1 LPANIHGGG
10 GAAQPFPAARFSL
23 HQVQFLFDGLR
34 VDLIKASRLF
44 MVMAFKNQ
52 LIRVVGGALAVS
64 AMASLAMAQTAGD
77 YFILKTGQR
86 RDVVITRADSKN
98 LYYQTPSGDAPM
110 PWSSI
115 NNWNLAERKG
125 VKEALA
131 AVDAGKYA
139 ESLPV
144 LKPLASNYM
153 VLPSPW
159 VQDVVVAMVRCHAEL
174 KQFTEANAI
183 AKQFGE
189 LQPTQLNRVKPFLAV
204 ALAGEKKFDEAIAA
218 LTEVV
223 KAAAGKLVLTPAEAR
238 MFGQAYLT
246 LGDCFAGKG
255 DEPKALECYLTTTVL
270 YYQDEQNARVAQA
283 KAEELKKKLQPK
295 TAKASDQ

>member
-1 LPANIHGGG
+1 M
-10 GAAQPFPAARFSL
+10 
-23 HQVQFLFDGLR
+23 D
-34 VDLIKASRLF
+34 
-44 MVMAFKNQ
+44 MAFKNQ
-52 LIRVVGGALAVS
+52 LIRVVGGALVAS

-139 ESLPV
+139 EAMAV
-144 LKPLASNYM
+144 LKPLAINYM

-174 KQFTEANAI
+174 KQFTEANAL

-189 LQPTQLNRVKPFLAV
+189 LQPAQVNRVKPFLAIG
-204 ALAGEKKFDEAIAA
+204 LAGEKKYDEAIAA
-218 LTEVV
+218 LSDVV
-223 KAAAGKLVLTPAEAR
+223 KAAVGKLVLTPAEAR

-255 DEPKALECYLTTTVL
+255 DEQKALECYLTTTVL
-270 YYQDEQNARVAQA
+270 YHQDELSARAAQA
-283 KAEELKKKLQPK
+283 KADELKKKLQPK

>member
-153 VLPSPW
+153 
-159 VQDVVVAMVRCHAEL
+159 
-174 KQFTEANAI
+174 